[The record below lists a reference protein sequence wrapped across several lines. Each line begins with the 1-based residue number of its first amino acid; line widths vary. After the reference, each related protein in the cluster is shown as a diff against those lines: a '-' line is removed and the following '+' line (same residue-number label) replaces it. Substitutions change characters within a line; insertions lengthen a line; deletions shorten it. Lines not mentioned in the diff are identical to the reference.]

1 MEISSNLVK
10 YQNKNCLKIF
20 FIKLF
25 IKRIIKI
32 IEKFQADNIL
42 DVGCGEGI
50 IIYEISQKIPKI
62 RIDGLDISSQ
72 SIQLAKKLLPD
83 NIFFVGDIIKMPFS
97 DNTYDLTI
105 ALEVLEH
112 LAEPELALQELK
124 RVTRKYC
131 LISVPREYY
140 FSLGN
145 FFFGRNIK
153 NMGRDPEHLQFWNK
167 KQIVNLVSQYFKI
180 ITVKTSFPWTL
191 ILAQK

>member
-1 MEISSNLVK
+1 MEISNNLAK
-10 YQNKNCLKIF
+10 YQSKNCLKKF

-32 IEKFQADNIL
+32 IEKFQVDNIL

-50 IIYEISQKIPKI
+50 IIYEISQKIPRI

-83 NIFFVGDIIKMPFS
+83 NIFFEGDIIKMPFS
-97 DNTYDLTI
+97 DNSYNLVI

-112 LAEPELALQELK
+112 LTEPELALQELK

-131 LISVPREYY
+131 LISVPWEPY

-145 FFFGRNIK
+145 FLSGKNIK
-153 NMGRDPEHLQFWNK
+153 RLGKDSEHLQFWNK
-167 KQIVNLVSQYFKI
+167 KQIIGLVNKYFQVISIKL
-180 ITVKTSFPWTL
+180 SFPWII
-191 ILAQK
+191 ILTKK